1 MRSEDVA
8 TFIPVASPLH
18 DKKAV
23 STVLREY
30 LRTLDSLIKPC
41 GAPYA
46 GRLPS
51 VLTDIESVRYAVR
64 DALSCGAHAIIV
76 GVMTGGSEE
85 LVLELAGTAG
95 KDFPVALVAHRTM
108 NSLAASVEALS
119 RLRAEGFRAAQLFLL
134 NKGVRGE
141 VDAFLRAARTRRAL
155 DGMRLLVIGE
165 PSPWLV
171 HSSVGWEHFAQS
183 LGVEPIKVS
192 LEEVVRRY
200 SSITTREAEKL
211 LKRFEGIEAK
221 GVGDE
226 DLVKSLRMYLA
237 LKGLLKE
244 YSAATLTIRCFDLL
258 KYGVTACIAL
268 SMLNDEG
275 FIAGCEGDV
284 PATLSMATLSLIS
297 GSPSF
302 MGNVAWVDESENTL
316 LIAHCTAPVSLGRK
330 YVLRT
335 HFESGLSVAVEA
347 YPRKGEVVTL
357 ARLDGRSLTLRVGTG
372 VVLNDAPVTG
382 NACRTQ
388 LLLRLRDAGRLIRE
402 PIGNHYAVVPGDWV
416 RALKFFADFTGF
428 RFDEL

>member
-1 MRSEDVA
+1 MRNEGA
-8 TFIPVASPLH
+8 AAFIPVASPLH
-18 DKKAV
+18 DREAVKAV
-23 STVLREY
+23 ISEY
-30 LRTLDSLIKPC
+30 LNALR
-41 GAPYA
+41 GFVRPYS
-46 GRLPS
+46 PS
-51 VLTDIESVRYAVR
+51 HAKGVPVVLTDAESVRQAIRDVIREGVHAV
-64 DALSCGAHAIIV
+64 LV
-76 GVMTGGSEE
+76 GVMTGGSEG

-95 KDFPVALVAHRTM
+95 KDFPVALVAHKTM

-134 NKGVRGE
+134 NEGVRGE
-141 VDAFLRAARTRRAL
+141 VDAFLRAARARRAL
-155 DGMRLLVIGE
+155 GGMKLLVIGE

-192 LEEVVRRY
+192 LKEVVRRY
-200 SSITTREAEKL
+200 SSITTEEAGKL
-211 LKRFEGIEAK
+211 LKRFEGVEVK
-221 GVGDE
+221 GVGGE

-244 YSAATLTIRCFDLL
+244 YGAAALTIRCFDLL

-302 MGNVAWVDESENTL
+302 MGNVAWIDESEGTL
-316 LIAHCTAPVSLGRK
+316 LLAHCTAPVSMGRK
-330 YVLRT
+330 CVLRT

-357 ARLDGRSLTLRVGTG
+357 ARLDGRSLTLRAGTG

-388 LLLRLRDAGRLIRE
+388 LLLRLRGVGRLIRE
-402 PIGNHYAVVPGDWV
+402 PIGNHYAVVPGNWV

>member
-1 MRSEDVA
+1 MRNDVA
-8 TFIPVASPLH
+8 VFIPVASPLH
-18 DKKAV
+18 EREAV
-23 STVLREY
+23 NAVLKEY
-30 LRTLDSLIKPC
+30 LRMLEGVAEPYSLSRAE
-41 GAPYA
+41 G
-46 GRLPS
+46 LPT
-51 VLTDIESVRYAVR
+51 VLTDVESVRYAVR
-64 DALSCGAHAIIV
+64 EVLSRGTHAIIV

-85 LVLELAGTAG
+85 LVLELAGAAG
-95 KDFPVALVAHRTM
+95 KGFPVALMAHRTQ

-119 RLRAEGFRAAQLFLL
+119 RLRAEGFHATQLFLL
-134 NKGVRGE
+134 NEGVKSE
-141 VDAFLRAARTRRAL
+141 VNAFLRAARAKRVL
-155 DGMRLLVIGE
+155 NGLKLLVIGE

-171 HSSVGWEHFAQS
+171 HSSVGWEHFARF
-183 LGVEPIKVS
+183 LGVVPVKVG

-200 SSITTREAEKL
+200 SSIITEDAGKL
-211 LKRFEGIEAK
+211 LKRFEGIGAR
-221 GVGDE
+221 GVRGE
-226 DLVKSLRMYLA
+226 DLIKSLRIYLA
-237 LKGLLKE
+237 LKGMLKE
-244 YSAATLTIRCFDLL
+244 YGATALTIRCFDLL

-302 MGNVAWVDESENTL
+302 MGNVAWIDEGEDTL
-316 LIAHCTAPVSLGRK
+316 LIAHCTAPVSIGRK

-335 HFESGLSVAVEA
+335 HFESGISVAVEA

-357 ARLDGRSLTLRVGTG
+357 ARLDGRSSTLRAGTG

-388 LLLRLRDAGRLIRE
+388 LLLRLRSVNKLIEE

-416 RALKFFADFTGF
+416 KALKFFANFTGF
-428 RFDEL
+428 RFDNL